1 MLSPEGV
8 GMFPAMLDG
17 GSFIKADQ
25 ATPKFDHWWA
35 FPVCAFD
42 DSFAGNERA
51 VFEEVRA
58 DPSIKKIVLTRRKG
72 IAVDGENVVVVPLN
86 SPEGQYHLLRARQ
99 IFVKHSPSINAK
111 FPLSPKLHNFIN
123 LWHGIPLKRF
133 GYASM
138 DMVDKL
144 DWLRKENA
152 KCRAVISS
160 SKMDTLAMAAAFY
173 PLSYREVWAT
183 GLPRNDF
190 ILRAEADLPTDLR
203 EQGER
208 LREHLG
214 GRRLVLFAPT
224 FKNSQEDGYYK
235 FGADELAFL
244 DDWLRRQ
251 HAVLGVREH
260 MADKA
265 RTYSRM
271 LSPLGILD
279 LSSSRYP
286 DIEILYREATLLVT
300 DYSSC
305 AIDFMLTGKPVISFA
320 YDYDHYANTERGLFY
335 DLEHVFPGPVCRD
348 FPQLMG
354 ALEKELSASES
365 SRNRGYAWKRRLFFD
380 HLDDANAWRVVKR
393 VKQLYV
399 NGDAETGWRM

>member
-1 MLSPEGV
+1 
-8 GMFPAMLDG
+8 MFPAMLDD
-17 GSFIKADQ
+17 GSFAKADHS
-25 ATPKFDHWWA
+25 TPKYDHWWA

-51 VFEEVRA
+51 VFEEVRK
-58 DPSIKKIVLTRRKG
+58 DPSIRKIVLTRRRG
-72 IAVDGENVVVVPLN
+72 IAVDGKNVVVVPLN
-86 SPEGQYHLLRARQ
+86 SPEGQYHLLRAGQ

-144 DWLRKENA
+144 DWLREENI

-190 ILRAEADLPTDLR
+190 ILRAEAALPADLR

-208 LREHLG
+208 LRGQLG
-214 GRRLVLFAPT
+214 GRRLVLFSPT

-244 DDWLRRQ
+244 GDWLQRH

-286 DIEILYREATLLVT
+286 DIEILYREAALLVT

-305 AIDFMLTGKPVISFA
+305 AIDFMLTGKPVVSFA

-335 DLEHVFPGPVCRD
+335 DLEHVFPGPVCKTFD
-348 FPQLMG
+348 EL
-354 ALEKELSASES
+354 ANSLEQVFDKDVNPDGEIYML
-365 SRNRGYAWKRRLFFD
+365 KRKVFFD
-380 HLDDANAWRVVKR
+380 HVDDSNSWRVVKK
-393 VKQLYV
+393 VKALYV
-399 NGDAETGWRM
+399 NGDPERTAGEVA